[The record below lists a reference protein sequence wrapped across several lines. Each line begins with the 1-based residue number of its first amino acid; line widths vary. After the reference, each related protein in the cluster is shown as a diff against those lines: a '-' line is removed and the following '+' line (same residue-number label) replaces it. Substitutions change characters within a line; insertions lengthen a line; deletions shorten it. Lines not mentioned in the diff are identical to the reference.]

1 MSEKKLIKNAIK
13 CNHCGDVIESK
24 YTHDFVTCSC
34 ETVSVDGGL
43 SYCKR
48 SFKNGLDDFEDLSE
62 WEEIEE
68 KQTEPI
74 DYMIVS
80 KPSHIVF
87 ECPYCHED
95 VEVKFENVDYKYDYW
110 GDGAWVD
117 CPECGKEVELGGYEY
132 N

>member
-34 ETVSVDGGL
+34 KTVSVDGGL

-48 SFKNGLDDFEDLSE
+48 SFKNGLDDFTDMSE

-68 KQTEPI
+68 VKPV

-80 KPSHIVF
+80 TPTYIKF
-87 ECPYCHED
+87 ECPYCKE
-95 VEVKFENVDYKYDYW
+95 EVKIPFKIEYW
-110 GDGAWVD
+110 DSTWVD
-117 CPECGKEVELGGYEY
+117 CPNCDKEVELGDYEY
-132 N
+132 D